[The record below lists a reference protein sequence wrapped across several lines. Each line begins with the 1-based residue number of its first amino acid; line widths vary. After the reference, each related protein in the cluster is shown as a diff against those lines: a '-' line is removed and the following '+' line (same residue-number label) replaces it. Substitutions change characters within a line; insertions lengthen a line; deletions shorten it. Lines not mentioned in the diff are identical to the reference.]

1 MSMEPEDDYL
11 PNQEDLGD
19 HDLEDLEKSPK
30 RQITQHQRS
39 HSAYSVV
46 SSGDDENGTDEG
58 CSSHKRR
65 AQNEIVEPVLKR
77 HKGIF
82 NNNYLDLLNEE
93 IQDVVH
99 QTIVGGDDDM
109 PPSQIGLTTWTS
121 YEKKLF
127 FEALSRLGKDD
138 LPGISAKI
146 QTKSEIEVRQY
157 ILLLQAAVEGRDKE
171 QDGANKPIHLADY
184 PAAVEIS
191 PLCCHALDAAA
202 DALSFRQERHEE
214 IVEQKKWG
222 ECWNINLE
230 LAKRIEGDHGLE
242 KDPTLAS
249 DHGLAFTEVLRM
261 KSFLRLSERI
271 FMNASNAENNWQY
284 VSEEPPTI
292 RATALQDFHSLLV
305 SVTEKIILTT
315 LFIARSRI
323 RAKKHVEPSTR
334 NLVRRKDVE
343 AAVASLGMK
352 QNSDKFWTTC
362 ARRLRLDVYDDD
374 AEDVGDDEDEEPMS
388 YDRVE
393 NILRSG
399 TNFPG
404 SPITGETSPT
414 PQIKFEKDEMSDS
427 ADDEDSVSE
436 GSSDEAPA
444 IMDDAE
450 REVVEEAKE
459 VLVYSAYDFPET
471 HRTREALKNR
481 IRNELA
487 QEAYAEAEDA
497 KASRECESDMWRLLQ
512 RQPPEPVI
520 TTQTAEPTRQVAR
533 GVEDL
538 YDVGRRWRE
547 KLVYHSEWEMLGTS
561 QLQDKKA

>member
-1 MSMEPEDDYL
+1 MSMEPDHDYSQ
-11 PNQEDLGD
+11 NQDSGD
-19 HDLEDLEKSPK
+19 HDLEDLDKSPPK
-30 RQITQHQRS
+30 RQKFKHQEQY
-39 HSAYSVV
+39 SAYSIA
-46 SSGDDENGTDEG
+46 SSGDDESGTDEG
-58 CSSHKRR
+58 LSRHKRR
-65 AQNEIVEPVLKR
+65 AQDEIVEPVLKR
-77 HKGIF
+77 HKGVF
-82 NNNYLDLLNEE
+82 NNNYLDLLNGD
-93 IQDVVH
+93 IQDVVRH
-99 QTIVGGDDDM
+99 TAFGGDDDL

-171 QDGANKPIHLADY
+171 QDGGNKPIHLADY
-184 PAAVEIS
+184 PAALEIS
-191 PLCCHALDAAA
+191 PLCCHALDEAA

-214 IVEQKKWG
+214 LVEQKKWG

-230 LAKRIEGDHGLE
+230 LAKRIEGDHGLD
-242 KDPTLAS
+242 KDPTFAS
-249 DHGLAFTEVLRM
+249 DHGLSFTEVLRV
-261 KSFLRLSERI
+261 KSFLRLPERI

-305 SVTEKIILTT
+305 SVTKKIVLTT
-315 LFIARSRI
+315 LFIAQSRI

-352 QNSDKFWTTC
+352 QNSNEFWTTC
-362 ARRLRLDVYDDD
+362 ARRLRLDICDDD
-374 AEDVGDDEDEEPMS
+374 AEDVGDGEDEEPMP

-393 NILRSG
+393 SVLRREADSEHPSQS
-399 TNFPG
+399 F
-404 SPITGETSPT
+404 PT

-427 ADDEDSVSE
+427 ADDEDSVLE
-436 GSSDEAPA
+436 ESSDEAAA

-450 REVVEEAKE
+450 REVVEEANE

-497 KASRECESDMWRLLQ
+497 KASREHESDMWRLLQ
-512 RQPPEPVI
+512 RQPPEPFI
-520 TTQTAEPTRQVAR
+520 TPQTTEPTKQVAR
-533 GVEDL
+533 AVEDV

-547 KLVYHSEWEMLGTS
+547 KLTYHSEWEMLGTF

>member
-11 PNQEDLGD
+11 PSQEDLGD

-30 RQITQHQRS
+30 RQRTQHQRS
-39 HSAYSVV
+39 HSAYSVA
-46 SSGDDENGTDEG
+46 SSSDNENGTDEG
-58 CSSHKRR
+58 RPRHKRR

-77 HKGIF
+77 HKGVF

-99 QTIVGGDDDM
+99 QTTVGRDDDM

-146 QTKSEIEVRQY
+146 QNKSEIEVRQY

-171 QDGANKPIHLADY
+171 QDGGNKPIHLADY
-184 PAAVEIS
+184 PAALEIS
-191 PLCCHALDAAA
+191 PLCCHALDEAA

-242 KDPTLAS
+242 KDPTFAS
-249 DHGLAFTEVLRM
+249 DHGLAFTEVLRV
-261 KSFLRLSERI
+261 KSFLRLPEHI

-305 SVTEKIILTT
+305 SVTKKIVLTT
-315 LFIARSRI
+315 LFIAQSRI

-352 QNSDKFWTTC
+352 QNSDEFWTTC
-362 ARRLRLDVYDDD
+362 ARRLRLEVYDDD

-393 NILRSG
+393 SILRSG
-399 TNFPG
+399 SDSLE

-414 PQIKFEKDEMSDS
+414 PQIKFEKDEMSAS
-427 ADDEDSVSE
+427 ADDEDSVSGE
-436 GSSDEAPA
+436 SSDEAPA

-512 RQPPEPVI
+512 RQPPEPLI
-520 TTQTAEPTRQVAR
+520 TTQTGEPTRQVAR

-561 QLQDKKA
+561 QLQDKA